1 MEIDEVAARL
11 VRQYWALLAVCLLV
25 PLAIVGTLVA
35 RQPVMYA
42 ADARII
48 TSSQVPVTAS
58 EADAIVSQVQGIASG
73 PAALNQALRK
83 AGVSGTFPAKNLSV
97 VGLGTSQVVDITV
110 TDHNPR
116 VAQRVAQVIAADVV
130 NSLNRVGQSGLSET
144 LSAIDNEIVSLTE
157 QRSTLAAQVTQNPK
171 NQALQSK
178 LAGLDQVIAN
188 FTGDRS
194 RLLIQ
199 ASTQGLAAVLDPP
212 TLPQAPESKA
222 LVQKVGLAALFG
234 LVLGILLAAVAE
246 MGRPTVPG
254 ARRVS
259 RRLNAPMLGSLTT
272 SDLRGERTPHA
283 DNLVLQL
290 RLAAVHAGLSS
301 VALVDLDGARQLDGL
316 ADMLT
321 SAMPPTQEAL
331 AGEAPPG
338 VAENGSSAVVAGTA
352 GRSDTAAL
360 LTEVL
365 KEVVPALDKR
375 ALRVLSLHQLQRR
388 VSGGPA
394 GIVVLS
400 GPVARVSRISAL
412 DDLSVSS
419 GWPIIGVV
427 GIPRPTRTWP
437 VPAALRNVKFGRRG
451 GAR

>member
-1 MEIDEVAARL
+1 VEIDEVAARL
-11 VRQYWALLAVCLLV
+11 VRQYWALLAVCLLA

-48 TSSQVPVTAS
+48 TSSEVPVSAS
-58 EADAIVSQVQGIASG
+58 EADAIVSQVQGIATG

-83 AGVSGTFPAKNLSV
+83 AGVSGNFSAKHLSV

-110 TDHNPR
+110 TDKNPR
-116 VAQRVAQVIAADVV
+116 VAQRVAQVIATEVV

-144 LSAIDNEIVSLTE
+144 LGAIDTEIVSLTE
-157 QRSTLAAQVTQNPK
+157 QRSTLAAQVTQNPR
-171 NQALQSK
+171 NETLQSK

-199 ASTQGLAAVLDPP
+199 ASTQGLATVLDPP

-222 LVQKVGLAALFG
+222 LVQKVGLAALLG
-234 LVLGILLAAVAE
+234 LVLGILLAAIAE
-246 MGRPTVPG
+246 MARPTVPG

-259 RRLNAPMLGSLTT
+259 RRLNAPMLGSLTS

-283 DNLVLQL
+283 DSLVLQL
-290 RLAAVHAGLSS
+290 RLAAVHGGLSS
-301 VALVDLDGARQLDGL
+301 VALVDIEGARQLDGL

-321 SAMPPTQEAL
+321 SAMPLAQPTL
-331 AGEAPPG
+331 AGEAPRG
-338 VAENGSSAVVAGTA
+338 AAENGSGPAVAGTA
-352 GRSDTAAL
+352 APSGTAAL
-360 LTEVL
+360 LTEL
-365 KEVVPALDKR
+365 LPAVDKR

-400 GPVARVSRISAL
+400 GPAARVSRISAL

-427 GIPRPTRTWP
+427 GVPRLRRRWLGS
-437 VPAALRNVKFGRRG
+437 AAPGKVGFGRRG
-451 GAR
+451 GAQ